1 MSVSVVAPA
10 IDSSQCSLNEERE
23 NPSDGKSEEEEEE
36 EEEVDGEKRRSP
48 PSRHCKARHWQV
60 EEHSERSRIQS
71 PSLHSLQYRS

>member
-36 EEEVDGEKRRSP
+36 EKEVDGARRKSP
-48 PSRHCKARHWQV
+48 PSWHCKARHWQV
-60 EEHSERSRIQS
+60 ERHSKRSRV
-71 PSLHSLQYRS
+71 